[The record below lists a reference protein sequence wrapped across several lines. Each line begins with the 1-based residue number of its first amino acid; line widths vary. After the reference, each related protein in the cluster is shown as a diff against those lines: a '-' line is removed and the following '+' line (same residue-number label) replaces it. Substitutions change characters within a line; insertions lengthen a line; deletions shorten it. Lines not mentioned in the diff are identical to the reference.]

1 MSPNKSNFWNMVL
14 TLTIIAL
21 TAAFVLSY
29 VEQLTGEPIKQ
40 AKDARELEA
49 IASVVR
55 EFDNNPFAEK
65 LTITAPNKK
74 SRFELYPARQDGVIN
89 SFAIKTFSDNGFG
102 GRIEMI
108 VGFLMDGTINNFV
121 VTQSQETPGLGT
133 KINDEK
139 FKAQFRGFN
148 PERQKLKVRQ
158 DGGEIDAVT
167 AATISSRAA
176 VNAIQK
182 AVDAYHNFN
191 TGNN

>member
-1 MSPNKSNFWNMVL
+1 MLL
-14 TLTIIAL
+14 TLTLIAL
-21 TAAFVLSY
+21 AAAFILSF
-29 VEQLTGEPIKQ
+29 VEYTTKEPIKK

-55 EFDNNPFAEK
+55 EFDNDPFAEK
-65 LTITAPNKK
+65 LMISIPGRKGK
-74 SRFELYPARQDGVIN
+74 LELYPARQGGNIN
-89 SFAIKTFSDNGFG
+89 SFAIKTYSDNGFA

-108 VGFLMDGTINNFV
+108 VGFFMDGSINNYV
-121 VTQSQETPGLGT
+121 VTQSQETPGLGS

-148 PERQKLKVRQ
+148 PNKQIFKVRQ

-176 VNAIQK
+176 INAIQN
-182 AVDAYHNFN
+182 AVDAYNNFN
-191 TGNN
+191 AGN

>member
-1 MSPNKSNFWNMVL
+1 MPQNKSTFWNMLL
-14 TLTIIAL
+14 TLTLIAL
-21 TAAFVLSY
+21 SAAFILSF
-29 VEQLTGEPIKQ
+29 VEQTTKEPIKK

-49 IASVVR
+49 IAAVVR

-65 LTITAPNKK
+65 LTINVPGQKK
-74 SRFELYPARQDGVIN
+74 GLELYPARLGGNIN
-89 SFAIKTFSDNGFG
+89 SFAIKTYSNNGFA

-108 VGFLMDGTINNFV
+108 VGFSMDGSINNFV
-121 VTQSQETPGLGT
+121 VTQSHETPGLGT

-148 PERQKLKVRQ
+148 PNRQIFKVRQ

-182 AVDAYHNFN
+182 AVDAYNNFN
-191 TGNN
+191 AGN